1 MIDYGLRS
9 NKRER
14 KGTLCTYPT
23 DIQTLFT
30 ISYANT
36 NTHGYT
42 VLTTMLSKRDTKSD
56 TLQLDLTRMINTGSV
71 QGNFASY
78 KAYDQLISLGF
89 VNTPISI
96 QVYAA
101 YNDCQTATE
110 SLTL

>member
-1 MIDYGLRS
+1 
-9 NKRER
+9 
-14 KGTLCTYPT
+14 
-23 DIQTLFT
+23 
-30 ISYANT
+30 
-36 NTHGYT
+36 
-42 VLTTMLSKRDTKSD
+42 MLSKRDTKSD